1 MQEAAYVV
9 SWGVQDRGVAMMLP
23 KAVSPD
29 HRTTN
34 VQPCG
39 QFAQLRSARW
49 ASGM

>member
-9 SWGVQDRGVAMMLP
+9 SRGVQDRGVAMVLP
-23 KAVSPD
+23 KAMSRD
-29 HRTTN
+29 HQTTN
-34 VQPCG
+34 GEPCG